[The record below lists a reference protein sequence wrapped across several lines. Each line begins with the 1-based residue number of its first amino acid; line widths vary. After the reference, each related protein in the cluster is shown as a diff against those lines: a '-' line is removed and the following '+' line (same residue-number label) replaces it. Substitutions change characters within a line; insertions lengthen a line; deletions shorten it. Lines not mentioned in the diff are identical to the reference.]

1 MRLLGQWGRVI
12 IAGAVA
18 AGAVLAVSVAPAAA
32 DPPGTAIDVVPQP
45 AGWHGVAGSSIIDY
59 WTSESNGT
67 PQRASGALFVPPG
80 PAPAG
85 GWPIMAYDHGT
96 SGLGPNCGGV
106 SDPATRVLTWGA
118 EDQVLRYFVSRGFA
132 VVAPDYLGLGRF
144 DTGPHP
150 YLELKSEA
158 TATIDLVRA
167 ARATHPALSRTWAVM
182 GESQGGQAALGT
194 AHLQR
199 TYAPDLDF
207 RGVITLDPASDLEDV
222 LPAAGP
228 WVPNI
233 PGSGGNDATGYI
245 AMILVGLRETH
256 PEVNVD
262 SYLSPRGRELVD
274 GIGGLCLRDIVS
286 RAHGA
291 SIGDLL
297 SRQLTTPAFHTAL
310 ASYMAVPTSGYNA
323 PILLLTNA
331 TDTQVPSPLHAA
343 LAAQFAAN
351 GVDFRTVVGTGQHC
365 DISPQMWSAIAAFDT
380 RILSTPTKP

>member
-1 MRLLGQWGRVI
+1 MRLLGHWGRMI

-18 AGAVLAVSVAPAAA
+18 AGAALAVSATPAVGG
-32 DPPGTAIDVVPQP
+32 PPGAAIDVVPQP
-45 AGWHGVAGSSIIDY
+45 AGWHGLAGGSIVDY

-80 PAPAG
+80 RAPAG

-96 SGLGPNCGGV
+96 SGMARNCGGV
-106 SDPATRVLTWGA
+106 SDPATRAMTWAA
-118 EDQVLRYFVSRGFA
+118 EDQILQYFVSRGFA

-150 YLELKSEA
+150 YLELRSEA
-158 TATIDLVRA
+158 TATIDLLRA
-167 ARATHPALSRTWAVM
+167 ARATHPTLSRTWAVM

-207 RGVITLDPASDLEDV
+207 RGVIALDPESDLENL

-233 PGSGGNDATGYI
+233 PVAGGSDATGFV
-245 AMILVGLRETH
+245 AMTMVGLRETH
-256 PEVNVD
+256 PEANID

-274 GIGGLCLRDIVS
+274 AIGGLCLRDIMTRV
-286 RAHGA
+286 HGA

-297 SRQLTTPAFHTAL
+297 SRQLTTPTFYTAL
-310 ASYMAVPTSGYNA
+310 TSYMAVPTTGYDA

-331 TDTQVPSPLHAA
+331 TDTTVPSPLHAA
-343 LAAQFAAN
+343 LIAQLAVN
-351 GVDFRTVVGTGQHC
+351 GADFRTVIGTGQHC

-380 RILSTPTKP
+380 HILSTPVKP